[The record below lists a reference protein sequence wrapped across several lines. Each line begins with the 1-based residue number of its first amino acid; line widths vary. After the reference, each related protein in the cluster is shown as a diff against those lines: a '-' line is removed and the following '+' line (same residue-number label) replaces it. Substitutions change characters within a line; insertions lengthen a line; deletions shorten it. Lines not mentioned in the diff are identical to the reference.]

1 MKLEDLKANKKSCEF
16 RPNPMKRLSKI
27 MKFSEM

>member
-16 RPNPMKRLSKI
+16 RPNPMRRLSKI
-27 MKFSEM
+27 IKFTEM

>member
-16 RPNPMKRLSKI
+16 RPNPMRQLSKT
-27 MKFSEM
+27 MEFTEM